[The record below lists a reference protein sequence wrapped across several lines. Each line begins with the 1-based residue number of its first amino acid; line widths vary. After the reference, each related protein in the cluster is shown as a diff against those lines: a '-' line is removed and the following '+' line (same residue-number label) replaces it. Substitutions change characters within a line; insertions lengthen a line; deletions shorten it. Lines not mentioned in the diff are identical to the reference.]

1 MAEVRHEVRLRPV
14 EDQDVEVFFDHQAD
28 PIANQMAAV
37 PARDKDQFVAHWSK
51 IRGDDTKIHWT
62 IVVDGAVAGNI
73 VSWEQDGQQMLG
85 YWVGRDLWGRG
96 IATNA
101 VTQFLTQMRTRPL
114 TAHVAAHNAGSIR
127 VLEKCGFLRDHAQ
140 EAAAPPSDDGI
151 QEYIY
156 VLDALQP

>member
-1 MAEVRHEVRLRPV
+1 MAEVTHEVRLRPV

-28 PIANQMAAV
+28 PIANEMAAV
-37 PARDKDQFVAHWSK
+37 PARDKDQVTAHWAK

-62 IVVDGAVAGNI
+62 IVADGAVAGNV

-85 YWVGRDLWGRG
+85 YWVGRELWGRG
-96 IATNA
+96 IATEA
-101 VTQFLTQMRTRPL
+101 VTQFLTQMPTRPL

-127 VLEKCGFLRDHAQ
+127 VLEKCGFHRDHAQ
-140 EAAAPPSDDGI
+140 EATAPPSDDGI

-156 VLDALQP
+156 VLDALQT